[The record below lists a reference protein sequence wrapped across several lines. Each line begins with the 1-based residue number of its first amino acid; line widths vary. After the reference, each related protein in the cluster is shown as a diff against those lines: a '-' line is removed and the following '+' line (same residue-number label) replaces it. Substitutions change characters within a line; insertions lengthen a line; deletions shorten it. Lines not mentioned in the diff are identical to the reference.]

1 MNLVDSCGWLEYLA
15 DGPNAQF
22 FADAIENASDLIVP
36 SLSLYEV
43 FKRIVQQRGEGD
55 ALQAVALMQQSRV
68 VDLTPSVA
76 LSAARV
82 SVDERLPMADSV
94 MLATA
99 RAWGATLWTQDA
111 DFAQVAGVKYVAKTA
126 GSAG

>member
-22 FADAIENASDLIVP
+22 FADAIENAGALIVP
-36 SLSLYEV
+36 SLSIYEV

-55 ALQAVALMQQSRV
+55 ALQAVALMQQGRV

-111 DFAQVAGVKYVAKTA
+111 DFAQVAGVKYIAKIE

>member
-22 FADAIENASDLIVP
+22 FADAIEDVGESIVP
-36 SLSLYEV
+36 SLALCEV

-55 ALQAVALMQQSRV
+55 ALQAVALMQQGRV
-68 VDLTPSVA
+68 VDLTPPVA

-82 SVDERLPMADSV
+82 SIDERLPMADSV

-99 RAWGATLWTQDA
+99 RSWGATFWTQDA
-111 DFAQVAGVKYVAKTA
+111 DFAQVAGVEYIAKTS

>member
-1 MNLVDSCGWLEYLA
+1 VNLVDSCGWLEYLA

-22 FADAIENASDLIVP
+22 FADAIENVGDLIVP

-55 ALQAVALMQQSRV
+55 ALQAVALMQQGRV

-82 SVDERLPMADSV
+82 SVDEHLPMADSV

-99 RAWGATLWTQDA
+99 RAWGATFWTQDA
-111 DFAQVAGVKYVAKTA
+111 DFALVAGVKYLAKTA